1 MTQKKEI
8 LIKMYTN
15 TGTQVQRT
23 FYMLKL
29 YSGTDAQCNG
39 TSKQIIFLSL
49 AFQKHNFPVHLM
61 EVNTTHICNCTLTLN
76 SNCDADDT
84 QCNRQSKQIIFLC
97 LYAMTYMSIQ

>member
-1 MTQKKEI
+1 MAQKKEI

-29 YSGTDAQCNG
+29 YSGADAQRNG
-39 TSKQIIFLSL
+39 TSKQIIFLCL

-76 SNCDADDT
+76 SNCDADA
-84 QCNRQSKQIIFLC
+84 QCNGQSKQIIFLC
-97 LYAMTYMSIQ
+97 LYAMTYMSVQ